1 MNGDQSNADVQ
12 RWRLLRCCPFGT
24 VGKFEGVQ
32 RIRLHCRAV
41 SGLRG
46 RNVAA
51 VFHDQGVDE
60 MLVKVVRVLG
70 DAIFQTGTHANV
82 VEHRQVLDD
91 SQSPTPPA

>member
-1 MNGDQSNADVQ
+1 
-12 RWRLLRCCPFGT
+12 
-24 VGKFEGVQ
+24 
-32 RIRLHCRAV
+32 
-41 SGLRG
+41 
-46 RNVAA
+46 
-51 VFHDQGVDE
+51 